1 MTLQLPQAVAKLI
14 SLIVTFTTVLIIVFL
29 LSKIQSLL
37 TQLAVQH
44 QHYVLRKR
52 FLTLLHNLNPAKST
66 GLDGVSANMLK
77 STATSI
83 AASLTK
89 LFNMSI
95 ATGCFPKDWKPAR
108 ITPIFKS
115 SDSSLPKNYRSISI
129 LPIVSKLL
137 ERHVHSLVFRHLLES
152 HPISPFQWG
161 FMPRR
166 STTSALCSL
175 THDWLRQLDDG
186 SEICSVFFRCPESI

>member
-44 QHYVLRKR
+44 QYYC
-52 FLTLLHNLNPAKST
+52 TEEEISELLHNLNPAKST

-77 STATSI
+77 STAISI

-95 ATGCFPKDWKPAR
+95 ATGCFPKDWKRAR
-108 ITPIFKS
+108 ITPFFKS
-115 SDSSLPKNYRSISI
+115 SDLSLPKNYRPISI

-137 ERHVHSLVFRHLLES
+137 ERHVHSLVF
-152 HPISPFQWG
+152 
-161 FMPRR
+161 
-166 STTSALCSL
+166 
-175 THDWLRQLDDG
+175 
-186 SEICSVFFRCPESI
+186 